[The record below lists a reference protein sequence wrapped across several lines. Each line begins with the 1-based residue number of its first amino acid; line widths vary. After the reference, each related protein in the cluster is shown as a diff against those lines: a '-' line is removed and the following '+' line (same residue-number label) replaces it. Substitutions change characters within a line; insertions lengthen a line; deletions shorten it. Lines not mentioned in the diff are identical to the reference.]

1 MKTLISEKK
10 CVVNLVLSLKLLKST
25 VNFGLPLHTSCVI
38 LHILA
43 AQLSMKCE
51 GWHFWSMNVWR

>member
-51 GWHFWSMNVWR
+51 GWHF